1 MSTPRKPNA
10 SSKASRIA
18 KHRYNTPLFVL
29 RESLSAFKLHNGWGL
44 SASLSFYAMFAMI
57 PMALMLFFFLSHIV
71 FTSHAATL
79 NLANILSSFEPK
91 LSTKIMKEVRHVAQ
105 HPRAWG
111 LLGTFALFWFA
122 IPLASTL
129 RSSFQTICA
138 VNYKSSFLRS
148 LLQDLLVVIGILI
161 MFLMFTFFNLIIG
174 KVYTIL
180 GFTFHES
187 DLFNSAQSLIIISA
201 LLALFYRVSL
211 PIKVNF
217 SLILIGSITIATLWM
232 SVLPLFNQVLSANH
246 SYGAIFGGMK
256 NIFISLAWLYY
267 SFAIFLLGTEL
278 ISTMHNRDVL
288 LLRGLF
294 TESGAKNQ
302 TYLSILMERYGKVY
316 RRHAQVFQAGDTSKN
331 LYFIV
336 NGEVH
341 LTYEDDEIRRLSNG
355 DFFGEMAIVAGGT
368 RFADAVVV
376 SQSCDMI
383 EVSSEAI
390 QTLILSE
397 PKIAMNFLQHMALQL
412 KSSHRADQTFLSGHF

>member
-1 MSTPRKPNA
+1 MSTLRKPGA
-10 SSKASRIA
+10 MA

-29 RESLSAFKLHNGWGL
+29 RETLRAFKLHNGWGL
-44 SASLSFYAMFAMI
+44 SASLSFYAMFAII
-57 PMALMLFFFLSHIV
+57 PMALMLFFFLSHLV
-71 FTSHAATL
+71 FSSHYAAY
-79 NLANILSSFEPK
+79 NLSNILSSFEPK
-91 LSTKIMKEVRHVAQ
+91 LSEKIMKEVYKVAR

-111 LLGTFALFWFA
+111 LFGTFALFWFA
-122 IPLASTL
+122 IPLASSL
-129 RSSFQTICA
+129 RSSFETICA

-148 LLQDLLVVIGILI
+148 LLQDLLVVIGILT

-174 KVYTIL
+174 EAYQLL
-180 GFTFHES
+180 GLTFSRSEI
-187 DLFNSAQSLIIISA
+187 FNSAQSLLIISA

-217 SLILIGSITIATLWM
+217 SLILIGSILIATLWM
-232 SVLPLFNQVLSANH
+232 SVLPVFNQVLSANH

-278 ISTMHNRDVL
+278 ISTMHNKDVL

-316 RRHAQVFQAGDTSKN
+316 RKGDQVFHAGDSSKN

-336 NGEVH
+336 NGDVH
-341 LTYEDDEIRRLSNG
+341 LTYEDEEVRRLSSG
-355 DFFGEMAIVAGGT
+355 EFFGEMAMVADGT
-368 RFADAVVV
+368 RFADAVVD
-376 SQSCDMI
+376 SKTCDII
-383 EVSSEAI
+383 EVGSQDI
-390 QTLILSE
+390 QSLILSE
-397 PKIAMNFLQHMALQL
+397 PKIAMNFLKHMALQL
-412 KSSHRADQTFLSGHF
+412 KSSHQASQTFLSGHF

>member
-1 MSTPRKPNA
+1 MTNQRKPSA
-10 SSKASRIA
+10 IA
-18 KHRYNTPLFVL
+18 KSHSIARHRYNTPLFVL
-29 RESLSAFKLHNGWGL
+29 RETLSAFKLHNGWGL

-57 PMALMLFFFLSHIV
+57 PMALMLFFFLSHLV
-71 FTSHAATL
+71 FSSHVAAS

-91 LSTKIMKEVRHVAQ
+91 LSTKIMKEVYKVAH

-111 LLGTFALFWFA
+111 VLGTFALFWFA

-138 VNYKSSFLRS
+138 VNYKSSLLRS

-174 KVYTIL
+174 EAYELL
-180 GFTFHES
+180 GLTFSQSEI
-187 DLFNSAQSLIIISA
+187 FNGAQSLLIISG
-201 LLALFYRVSL
+201 LLTLFYRVSL
-211 PIKVNF
+211 PIKVELR
-217 SLILIGSITIATLWM
+217 LILIGSILIATLWM

-256 NIFISLAWLYY
+256 NIFLSLAWLYY

-294 TESGAKNQ
+294 TENGAKNQ
-302 TYLSILMERYGKVY
+302 TYLSTLMERYGKVY

-355 DFFGEMAIVAGGT
+355 DFFGEMAIVADGT

-376 SQSCDMI
+376 SESCDII
-383 EVSSEAI
+383 EVGSQDI
-390 QTLILSE
+390 QSLILSE

-412 KSSHRADQTFLSGHF
+412 KSSHKADQTFLSGHF

>member
-1 MSTPRKPNA
+1 MSKPSA
-10 SSKASRIA
+10 IA

-29 RESLSAFKLHNGWGL
+29 RETLSAFKLHNGWGL

-57 PMALMLFFFLSHIV
+57 PMALMLFYFLSHIV
-71 FTSHAATL
+71 FSSHHAST

-91 LSTKIMKEVRHVAQ
+91 LSGKIMKEVNKVSQ

-111 LLGTFALFWFA
+111 LFGTVALFWFA

-138 VNYKSSFLRS
+138 VSVQSSFLKT
-148 LLQDLLVVIGILI
+148 LLKDLVAVIGILI
-161 MFLMFTFFNLIIG
+161 MFVMFTFFNLIIG
-174 KVYTIL
+174 EMYALMGWSITR
-180 GFTFHES
+180 S
-187 DLFNSAQSLIIISA
+187 DLLDSAQSLVIIAA
-201 LLALFYRVSL
+201 LLALFYRISL
-211 PIKVNF
+211 PIKVRF
-217 SLILIGSITIATLWM
+217 TLILIGSVLIATLWM

-278 ISTMHNRDVL
+278 ISTMHNKDVL

-302 TYLSILMERYGKVY
+302 TYLSTLMERYGSTYKRY
-316 RRHAQVFQAGDTSKN
+316 DHIFKAGEKSKN

-336 NGEVH
+336 RGEVQ
-341 LTYEDDEIRRLSNG
+341 LTYEDDEIRHLTNG
-355 DFFGEMAIVAGGT
+355 DFFGEMAMVANST
-368 RFADAVVV
+368 RFADAVVH
-376 SQSCDMI
+376 SEFCDII
-383 EVSSEAI
+383 EVRSQDI

-397 PKIAMNFLQHMALQL
+397 PKIAMNFLKHMALQL
-412 KSSHRADQTFLSGHF
+412 KSSHQANQTFLSGHF

>member
-1 MSTPRKPNA
+1 MTNQHKPSA
-10 SSKASRIA
+10 IA
-18 KHRYNTPLFVL
+18 KSSPIARHRYNTPLFVL
-29 RESLSAFKLHNGWGL
+29 RETLSAFKLHNGWGL

-57 PMALMLFFFLSHIV
+57 PMALMLFFFLSHLV
-71 FTSHAATL
+71 FSSHTAAS
-79 NLANILSSFEPK
+79 NLAHILSSFEPK
-91 LSTKIMKEVRHVAQ
+91 LSTKIMKEVDKVARP
-105 HPRAWG
+105 PRAWG
-111 LLGTFALFWFA
+111 VLGTVALFWFA

-174 KVYTIL
+174 EAYELL
-180 GFTFHES
+180 GLSFSQSE
-187 DLFNSAQSLIIISA
+187 LFNGAQSLLIISG
-201 LLALFYRVSL
+201 LLTLFYRVSL
-211 PIKVNF
+211 PIKVEL
-217 SLILIGSITIATLWM
+217 SLIMIGSILIATLWM

-302 TYLSILMERYGKVY
+302 TYLSTLMERYGKVY
-316 RRHAQVFQAGDTSKN
+316 RRNAQVFQAGDSSKN

-341 LTYEDDEIRRLSNG
+341 LTYEDEEIRRLSNG
-355 DFFGEMAIVAGGT
+355 DFFGEMAIVADGT
-368 RFADAVVV
+368 RFADAVVI
-376 SQSCDMI
+376 SKTCDII
-383 EVSSEAI
+383 EVSSEDI

-412 KSSHRADQTFLSGHF
+412 KSSHQADQTFLSGHF

>member
-1 MSTPRKPNA
+1 MSKH
-10 SSKASRIA
+10 SSIA
-18 KHRYNTPLFVL
+18 KHRYNTPLFVF
-29 RESLSAFKLHNGWGL
+29 RETLSAFKLHNGWGL

-71 FTSHAATL
+71 FSSHHAST

-91 LSTKIMKEVRHVAQ
+91 LSKKIMKEVYSVAR

-111 LLGTFALFWFA
+111 LLSSFALFWFA

-138 VNYKSSFLRS
+138 VNYKSSFLKT
-148 LLQDLLVVIGILI
+148 LLQDLIAVIGILI
-161 MFLMFTFFNLIIG
+161 MFLMFTFFNLIISQM
-174 KVYTIL
+174 YDLL
-180 GFTFHES
+180 GLSLTRS
-187 DLFNSAQSLIIISA
+187 DLFNSAQSLLIIA
-201 LLALFYRVSL
+201 GLLALFYRISL
-211 PIKVNF
+211 PIKVQF
-217 SLILIGSITIATLWM
+217 SLILIGSILIATLWM
-232 SVLPLFNQVLSANH
+232 SVLPIFNQVLSANH

-294 TESGAKNQ
+294 TENGAKNQ
-302 TYLSILMERYGKVY
+302 TYLSVLMERYGKTY
-316 RRHAQVFQAGDTSKN
+316 KRYAHIFEAGEQSSS

-336 NGEVH
+336 DGKVL
-341 LTYEDDEIRRLSNG
+341 LTYEDNEVRRLSNG

-368 RFADAVVV
+368 RFADAIVD
-376 SQSCDMI
+376 SKTCDII
-383 EVSSEAI
+383 EVSSKDI

-412 KSSHRADQTFLSGHF
+412 KSSHQANQTFLSGHFN